1 VDYLNFAVALIV
13 GDQMKEIR
21 FHGRGGQGA
30 VVASELLADAA
41 MRDGKYSQSFP
52 TFGAERRGAPLMA
65 FTRIDAKPI
74 RVRSQIYEPDY
85 VIVLDASIAKT
96 QDMTSGLKPDGIV
109 VVNSSLSPEK
119 IKEAGIVLKGK
130 VCAIDASSI
139 ATKHT
144 GSPIP
149 NTVILGAFSAAT
161 KEVQLRSL
169 FEAVR
174 GRFPEAIAERSIQAM
189 QEAYNSVRT

>member
-1 VDYLNFAVALIV
+1 
-13 GDQMKEIR
+13 MKEIR

-85 VIVLDASIAKT
+85 VIILDTSIGKS
-96 QDMTSGLKPDGIV
+96 QDMTSGLKPDGTVI
-109 VVNSSLSPEK
+109 VNSSLPPQR
-119 IKEAGIVLKGK
+119 IKESGVVVKGK
-130 VCAIDASSI
+130 IWSIDASSI
-139 ATKHT
+139 ANKHI
-144 GSPIP
+144 GNAIP
-149 NTVILGAFSAAT
+149 NTVVLGAFSAAT
-161 KEVQLRSL
+161 KEVEIRSL

-174 GRFPEAIAERSIQAM
+174 SRFSETIAERNIKAM
-189 QEAYNSVRT
+189 QEAYDSVRT

>member
-1 VDYLNFAVALIV
+1 L
-13 GDQMKEIR
+13 MKEIR

-85 VIVLDASIAKT
+85 VIVLDASIGKS
-96 QDMTSGLKPDGIV
+96 QDMTSGLKPDGTVI
-109 VVNSSLSPEK
+109 VNSSLSPQK
-119 IKEAGIVLKGK
+119 IKESAVVTKGK
-130 VCAIDASSI
+130 VCSIDASSI
-139 ATKHT
+139 ANKHIGNT
-144 GSPIP
+144 IP
-149 NTVILGAFSAAT
+149 NTVILGAFAAAT
-161 KEVQLRSL
+161 KEVELRSL

-174 GRFPEAIAERSIQAM
+174 SRFPEAIAEKNIQAM
-189 QEAYNSVRT
+189 QEAYDSVRI

>member
-1 VDYLNFAVALIV
+1 
-13 GDQMKEIR
+13 MKEIR

-41 MRDGKYSQSFP
+41 MRDGNYSQSFP

-85 VIVLDASIAKT
+85 VIVLDASLSKS
-96 QDMTSGLKPDGIV
+96 QDITSGLTHDGAL
-109 VVNSSLSPEK
+109 VVNSPLSPQK
-119 IKEAGIVLKGK
+119 IKDSGIAARGRIYS
-130 VCAIDASSI
+130 IDASSI
-139 ATKHT
+139 ATRHI
-144 GSPIP
+144 GSAIP

-169 FEAVR
+169 FEAVKS
-174 GRFPEAIAERSIQAM
+174 RFSEAVAERNVQAM

>member
-1 VDYLNFAVALIV
+1 
-13 GDQMKEIR
+13 MKEIIV
-21 FHGRGGQGA
+21 HGRGGQGA

-85 VIVLDASIAKT
+85 VIVLDATLSQSLDLA
-96 QDMTSGLKPDGIV
+96 SGLKPDGAVIV
-109 VVNSSLSPEK
+109 NTPLTPEK
-119 IKEAGIVLKGK
+119 VKEAGIVARGK
-130 VCAIDASSI
+130 IYSIDASSI
-139 ATKHT
+139 ASKFMGT
-144 GSPIP
+144 SIP
-149 NTVILGAFSAAT
+149 NTVMLGAFSGAT
-161 KEVQLRSL
+161 RAVQLESL

-174 GRFPEAIAERSIQAM
+174 NRFSRAVAEKNVQAM
-189 QEAYNSVRT
+189 QEAHVSVKG

>member
-1 VDYLNFAVALIV
+1 
-13 GDQMKEIR
+13 MKEII

-52 TFGAERRGAPLMA
+52 TFSAERRGAPLMA

-85 VIVLDASIAKT
+85 VIVLDATLS
-96 QDMTSGLKPDGIV
+96 QSLDLTSGLKPDGVVIV
-109 VVNSSLSPEK
+109 NTPLTPEK
-119 IKEAGIVLKGK
+119 LKEASVVTRGK
-130 VCAIDASSI
+130 IYSIDASSI
-139 ATKHT
+139 ASKFIRT
-144 GSPIP
+144 SIP
-149 NTVILGAFSAAT
+149 NTVMLGAFSAAT
-161 KEVQLRSL
+161 RAVKLDSL

-174 GRFPEAIAERSIQAM
+174 NRFSEAVAEKNIQAM
-189 QEAYNSVRT
+189 QEAHASVKG

>member
-1 VDYLNFAVALIV
+1 
-13 GDQMKEIR
+13 MKEIR

-41 MRDGKYSQSFP
+41 MRDGNYSQSFP

-74 RVRSQIYEPDY
+74 RVRSQVYEPDY
-85 VIVLDASIAKT
+85 VIVLDASIGKS
-96 QDMTSGLKPDGIV
+96 QNMTSGLKPDGIV
-109 VVNSSLSPEK
+109 VVNSPLSPEG
-119 IKEAGIVLKGK
+119 IKEAGIVVKGK

-139 ATKHT
+139 ANKHT
-144 GSPIP
+144 GSAIP
-149 NTVILGAFSAAT
+149 NTVILGAFAAAT

-169 FEAVR
+169 FEAVKS
-174 GRFPEAIAERSIQAM
+174 RFPEAIAERNIQAM
-189 QEAYNSVRT
+189 QEAYNSARTQGS